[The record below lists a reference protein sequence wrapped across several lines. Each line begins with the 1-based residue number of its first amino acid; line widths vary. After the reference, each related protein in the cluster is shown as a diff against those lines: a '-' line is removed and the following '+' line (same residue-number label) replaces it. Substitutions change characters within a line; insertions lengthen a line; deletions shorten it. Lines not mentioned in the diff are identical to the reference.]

1 MSDDELRAHKPDP
14 PLPWELSEDMDSR
27 GVPRDARQMGFDR
40 NTEEGALIAFSGSLD
55 GRKPMHRLV
64 AWVLLVSFG
73 LPMLIAALV
82 YAERLLE
89 WLFTS

>member
-1 MSDDELRAHKPDP
+1 MDDEELHAHKPEPVLPRELAGADDRRGIP
-14 PLPWELSEDMDSR
+14 P
-27 GVPRDARQMGFDR
+27 DARQLGVDR
-40 NTEEGALIAFSGSLD
+40 NTEEGALIAFSGALD
-55 GRKPMHRLV
+55 GRKPMHRAV

-73 LPMLIAALV
+73 LPLVIATLV